1 MKPSTEEIPGMTSIN
16 QVQRLLGEQ
25 SNKNPAERFNEAGF
39 IKALNLRVDDIDPAN
54 ISLLNEVLDTLKY
67 KNGNSQQADGQIA
80 EFMHPNPLKIKE
92 ALDKEKEVIRKLN
105 YSGVVPMD
113 KSGQYPSEPTRLIQ
127 LQHQHGIKNN
137 KKQPPQA
144 ENIYYQALMKAKD
157 DSKG

>member
-1 MKPSTEEIPGMTSIN
+1 MKPSTEEMPGVTSIN

-25 SNKNPAERFNEAGF
+25 SLKNPTEVYNEANF

-92 ALDKEKEVIRKLN
+92 ALDKEKEAVRKLN

-113 KSGQYPSEPTRLIQ
+113 KSGQYPPEPTRLLN
-127 LQHQHGIKNN
+127 LQHRHGIKNN
-137 KKQPPQA
+137 KK
-144 ENIYYQALMKAKD
+144 
-157 DSKG
+157 